1 MKNFDVQKFAKA
13 VSHDKRTL
21 EMFRYLVN
29 NAYLRVVNY
38 HNTNLRDKARLEAEI
53 AYFSKHFAPVSL
65 ADIERFFETRRWE
78 KEKPGLIP
86 AVFEGFRNHYDV
98 MAPILE
104 KYNFTGWFYIPSFF
118 MDVPVQEQVAYCK
131 SHDLDLTEEGIYPDG
146 RQAMTWAEVVEIS
159 KKHEICCHTGN
170 HFQIDKKTPDEDMR
184 REIVE
189 SKRLLEEKI
198 GRPVDVFC
206 WLYGE
211 EYNYNI
217 RAHKY
222 LEEAGYKYVV
232 SNLKM
237 EKIR

>member
-1 MKNFDVQKFAKA
+1 MKNFDVQKFSKA

-29 NAYLRVVNY
+29 NAYIRVVNY
-38 HNTNLRDKARLEAEI
+38 HNTNPIDTKRLEAEI
-53 AYFSKHFAPVSL
+53 AYFSEHFSSVS
-65 ADIERFFETRRWE
+65 IEDVNEFFVTRKWN

-86 AVFEGFRNHYDV
+86 AIFEGYRNHYDV
-98 MAPILE
+98 MLPILE
-104 KYNFTGWFYIPSFF
+104 KYNFKGWFYLPSFY
-118 MDVPVQEQVAYCK
+118 MDVPVGEQLAFGK
-131 SHDLDLTEEGIYPDG
+131 AHELDITAPETYPDC
-146 RQAMTWAEVVEIS
+146 RYALNWDEVREIA

-170 HFQIDKKTPDEDMR
+170 HFQIDKTTSDADMH

-189 SKRLLEEKI
+189 SKRHLEAEI

-232 SNLKM
+232 SNLKI